1 MAIEKD
7 PVCGMDV
14 DTELNTGMHV
24 EHEGH
29 TYWFCGRGC
38 MLDFSE
44 DPEKYL
50 QAKYQPHM

>member
-14 DTELNTGMHV
+14 EADLHTGLHV
-24 EHEGH
+24 EHEGKV
-29 TYWFCGRGC
+29 YWFCGRGC

-44 DPEKYL
+44 EPEKYL
-50 QAKYQPHM
+50 QPDYQPHM